1 METVVGMRVVVV
13 VGFILALVA
22 FALPAGGAPRSRS
35 FQAGA
40 VVVRSARVRVDA
52 ATVRLANGSAA
63 AVTIDAAPPRLG
75 TDEIALPAG
84 ALRVTVQ
91 Y

>member
-1 METVVGMRVVVV
+1 MQTVCGMRPVT
-13 VGFILALVA
+13 GFILALVS
-22 FALPAGGAPRSRS
+22 FALPAGGGQRSRS
-35 FQAGA
+35 FQVGA
-40 VVVRSARVRVDA
+40 VVVRSARVRVGP

-63 AVTIDAAPPRLG
+63 AVTIDTAPPRPG
-75 TDEIALPAG
+75 ADEIALPAG